1 MFSSST
7 ETDTYRHKIINCVQH
22 AYLVCFQSLKIE
34 GFSLPVLTRHQI
46 FNIANVNNTVG

>member
-7 ETDTYRHKIINCVQH
+7 EADTYRHKIINCIQH

-34 GFSLPVLTRHQI
+34 AFSLPVLTQI